1 MTTAQATELQN
12 FWCAIGELRQAIEDG
27 VAQDLIDY
35 HLDELEVIEMHTS
48 NDILRHRCAEARRQY
63 GKATALH
70 IA

>member
-1 MTTAQATELQN
+1 MTKAEATELRN
-12 FWCAIGELRQAIEDG
+12 FWCAIGELRQAVEDG

-48 NDILRHRCAEARRQY
+48 NDALRKRCAEARRRY
-63 GKATALH
+63 GDAGALH